1 MSQAGEYR
9 AVVLTF
15 CAGLCIPAAAL
26 QRLRSPPEALELTS
40 ILADLMGCR
49 NLASFI
55 APS

>member
-1 MSQAGEYR
+1 MSRAGEYR

-15 CAGLCIPAAAL
+15 CAGLSVPAAAL
-26 QRLRSPPEALELTS
+26 QRLRSSPEALELTS